1 MDSAGPSD
9 TWSVLHERF
18 HEELYALANLPR
30 LSQMIIGLRGQMR
43 PYAKLY
49 SDDPEQVRHVQ
60 AEHYTLLKALRTRD
74 EASIKR
80 ILHEHLSRP
89 ARLALSK
96 LGAAEEMT
104 ADFSGA

>member
-1 MDSAGPSD
+1 
-9 TWSVLHERF
+9 
-18 HEELYALANLPR
+18 
-30 LSQMIIGLRGQMR
+30 MR

-60 AEHYTLLKALRTRD
+60 AEHYTLLKALRKRD

-96 LGAAEEMT
+96 LGAPEEMT